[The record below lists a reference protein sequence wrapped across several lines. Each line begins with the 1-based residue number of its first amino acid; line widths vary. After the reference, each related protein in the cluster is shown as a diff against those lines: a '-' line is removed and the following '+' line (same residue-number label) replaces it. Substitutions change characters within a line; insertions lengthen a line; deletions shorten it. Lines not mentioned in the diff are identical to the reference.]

1 MKKVLLVFL
10 SMLLFACNAQE
21 KVILETAGKE
31 YSILDNVSFYY
42 PKEFNIHLN
51 DNNEGISFVDEDEM
65 FKYLMIMNNSDN
77 NIEDYP
83 QLYLGQ
89 LQQEGAFDT
98 EYSSII
104 LENEMNC
111 FEYTGIYK
119 LTGIKF
125 KQIVYFTKDATYVY
139 MYQSSEKVYDDK
151 IDIVTQYLRSLTV
164 HNEQVS

>member
-10 SMLLFACNAQE
+10 SMVLFACNAQK
-21 KVILETAGKE
+21 KVILETDGKE
-31 YSILDNVSFYY
+31 YSIMDNVSFYY
-42 PKEFNIHLN
+42 PKDFIINLN
-51 DNNEGISFVDEDEM
+51 DGNEGVSFVDEDEM
-65 FKYLMIMNNSDN
+65 FKYVMVMNNSDN
-77 NIEDYP
+77 SIEDYP

-89 LQQEGAFDT
+89 LQQEGAYDA

-104 LENEMNC
+104 LENEMSC
-111 FEYTGIYK
+111 FEYVGIYK

-125 KQIVYFTKDATYVY
+125 KQLVYFTKDATYIY

-151 IDIVTQYLRSLTV
+151 VDIVTQYLRSLTV